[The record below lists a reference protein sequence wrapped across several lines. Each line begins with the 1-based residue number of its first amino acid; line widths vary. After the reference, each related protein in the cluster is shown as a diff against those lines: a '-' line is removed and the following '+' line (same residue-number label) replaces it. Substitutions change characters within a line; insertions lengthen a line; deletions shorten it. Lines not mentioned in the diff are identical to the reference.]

1 MIRCLIKL
9 LGQKSQIQ
17 IKASVHSM
25 NIGGK
30 KYFVLLRTF
39 FLFI

>member
-17 IKASVHSM
+17 IKASVHCL
-25 NIGGK
+25 NIGD
-30 KYFVLLRTF
+30 YEIFCTF
-39 FLFI
+39 EKIFPFI